1 MHINTLTNKCNTNTH
16 SQWPKKAFVHLSHT
30 SKCMNAIVFDKS
42 GVSFKEMHT
51 SQTKQVCLVLN
62 DIKIDEIVHY

>member
-1 MHINTLTNKCNTNTH
+1 
-16 SQWPKKAFVHLSHT
+16 
-30 SKCMNAIVFDKS
+30 MNAIVFDKS